1 VKYALPRPSIATVLR
16 VMAVAVVVLAATAA
30 RLAHAQEEAA
40 WAPDAALMK
49 QVEAIARSSGGSA
62 AGPQAGERGMR
73 VEIQVGK
80 LDPRLKLA
88 ACTKVEPYL
97 PAGAPAWGAT
107 RVGLRCAEGARHWNV
122 ALPVTV
128 HVYAR
133 ATVVNANLG
142 AGAVLEAGQ
151 LAEAEVDLAAAPGA
165 ALPDA
170 DQAVGRT
177 LAHSLGAG
185 SPLRQT
191 DLKPRQY
198 FAAGETV
205 RVVALGTGWQVVTEG
220 QAMNAGVE
228 GQMAR
233 VRTESGRI
241 LNARPTGDRA
251 VELTL

>member
-1 VKYALPRPSIATVLR
+1 VKSALPRPTVATVLR
-16 VMAVAVVVLAATAA
+16 VVAVAVVVLAATAA
-30 RLAHAQEEAA
+30 RLAHAQEEAT
-40 WAPDAALMK
+40 WAPDAALLK
-49 QVEAIARSSGGSA
+49 QAEAIARSSAGTA
-62 AGPQAGERGMR
+62 AAAQADERGVR
-73 VEIQVGK
+73 VEVQVGK

-88 ACTKVEPYL
+88 PCAKIEPYL

-107 RVGLRCAEGARHWNV
+107 RVGLRCLEGTRRWNV

-128 HVYAR
+128 HVFAR

-142 AGAVLEAGQ
+142 AGTVLEAGE

-165 ALPDA
+165 ALRDA

-177 LAHSLGAG
+177 LLRSLGAG
-185 SPLRQT
+185 SPLRQS

-220 QAMNAGVE
+220 QAMNPGVE
-228 GQMAR
+228 GQTAR

-241 LNARPTGDRA
+241 LNARPTGDRE